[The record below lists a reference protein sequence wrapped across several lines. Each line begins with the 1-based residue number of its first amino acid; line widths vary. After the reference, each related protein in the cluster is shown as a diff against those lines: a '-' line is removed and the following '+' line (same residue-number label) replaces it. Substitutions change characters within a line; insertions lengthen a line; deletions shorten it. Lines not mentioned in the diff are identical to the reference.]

1 MGLAA
6 PRKRNKIA
14 HDPNNLSWS
23 SNAAANSFGH
33 RIMVSQGW
41 SEGEALGSKASKHHA
56 GLGSKSENASRLAAA
71 KVKTIYKDDTL
82 GLGAKYRS
90 KDNEAQRAGMDAF
103 MGLLGRLNAKNAQE
117 EEEVE
122 KKEEDRKLHGYA
134 SSRWG
139 RMMFVPGGVLVGDK
153 QFGTKKA
160 ALEAADSE
168 APDTPVDTAAD
179 DAESTEGSESDE
191 ARAKRKAE
199 RRKRKEERR
208 ARKAAR
214 AIRRAAKAARKAEAQ
229 PQSAKS
235 SQPTSQTTSDD
246 EEEIENT
253 LSTSKPRSQSR
264 KARKHGRP
272 ASDAPSAS
280 DDQAES
286 ITVKAKK
293 RKRKADADSP
303 PEKAELPSPVPRPVV
318 IRNARHILRGR
329 NIAAKTNAFQAG
341 KHLDGIF
348 LKAAAA

>member
-6 PRKRNKIA
+6 PKKRNKIA

-56 GLGSKSENASRLAAA
+56 GLGSKSENAARLAAA

-90 KDNEAQRAGMDAF
+90 KDSEAQRAGMDAF

-117 EEEVE
+117 EEAVE

-134 SSRWG
+134 SSKWG
-139 RMMFVPGGVLVGDK
+139 RMTFVPGGVLVGDK

-160 ALEAADSE
+160 ALEGLKTSE
-168 APDTPVDTAAD
+168 TPVDAAAE
-179 DAESTEGSESDE
+179 DAESTEETGSDE

-208 ARKAAR
+208 ARKEAR
-214 AIRRAAKAARKAEAQ
+214 AIRRAKKAARKSGSQ

-246 EEEIENT
+246 EEGSE
-253 LSTSKPRSQSR
+253 
-264 KARKHGRP
+264 RP
-272 ASDAPSAS
+272 AGISKRRARSRREEKPSGATSDVSGTS
-280 DDQAES
+280 DDQTE
-286 ITVKAKK
+286 TVASKVKK
-293 RKRKADADSP
+293 RKRKEESSAP
-303 PEKAELPSPVPRPVV
+303 PVLAVLPSPAPRPTVV
-318 IRNARHILRGR
+318 RNARHILRGR

-348 LKAAAA
+348 LKAAAV